1 MAISRKISLRNQ
13 NQTQTVQFIVGETK
27 WKMKL
32 SSKQAINSPISY
44 RKISAMKVTAMFSLI
59 FLCFQNLGIN

>member
-1 MAISRKISLRNQ
+1 MAKSQKISIRSQ
-13 NQTQTVQFIVGETK
+13 NQTQMCNSQSEKPK

-32 SSKQAINSPISY
+32 SSKQAKNSPISY

-59 FLCFQNLGIN
+59 FLCLQNLGIN

>member
-1 MAISRKISLRNQ
+1 MAKTRKISLRNQ
-13 NQTQTVQFIVGETK
+13 NQTQNVQFIVGETK

-32 SSKQAINSPISY
+32 SSKRAKNSPISY